1 VLSGSTAGTGE
12 IGGAIVNGSTGSTGL
27 KKEGS
32 GTWTLSGAN
41 TYSGATTVSAGTLSV
56 ASTGNISSSSGTT
69 VNGGTLIINGSAG
82 QVVVNTGGSL
92 GGSGTVGAVNLN
104 NGSFLK
110 PGNSPGNLTA
120 ASSVWNGGATYEWQ
134 IASLSGVAGTNWD
147 LFTVNGTLDLS
158 SLSASSQFNLALDSA
173 GVLAGFDGASD
184 YSWTFAKAT
193 GLTGVSAVAGTDI
206 TSLFAISTALF
217 NAGNGPQNGFQ
228 VLVGDTTGGFT
239 SLKLVTASVPEPST
253 PALLMFGL
261 AGLLG
266 LRTLRRKA

>member
-1 VLSGSTAGTGE
+1 LVKTNA
-12 IGGAIVNGSTGSTGL
+12 N
-27 KKEGS
+27 
-32 GTWTLSGAN
+32 TLTLNGAN
-41 TYSGATTVSAGTLSV
+41 TY
-56 ASTGNISSSSGTT
+56 TGGTT
-69 VNGGTLIINGSAG
+69 VNGGTLMINGAVG
-82 QVVVNTGGSL
+82 QVIVNAGGSL
-92 GGSGTVGAVNLN
+92 GGSGTVGAVTLN
-104 NGSFLK
+104 SGSFLK

-134 IASLSGVAGTNWD
+134 IASLSGVAGTDWD

-184 YSWTFAKAT
+184 YSWTFARAT